1 MTNNKE
7 IRSKYLGLKL
17 RGGWK
22 VAGVERSKDSSSQH
36 KRFYLEKKTS
46 DGAIKHFSCS
56 DNTMKKLATGERT
69 VNQLLKN
76 KNKLR
81 RLNIHPH
88 RNDIYYSYR
97 EHIDAREEAKTKK

>member
-1 MTNNKE
+1 MKNKKE

-22 VAGVERSKDSSSQH
+22 VAGVERSKDSSNKH
-36 KRFYLEKKTS
+36 KRFFVEKRTS
-46 DGAIKHFSCS
+46 DGAIKHFSCT
-56 DNTMKKLATGERT
+56 DNTMKMLASGERT

-76 KNKLR
+76 KNALR
-81 RLNIHPH
+81 RNNVHPH

-97 EHIDAREEAKTKK
+97 EHIDAREDAKTKK